1 MTNERPARGS
11 NHLAPD
17 LGSGWQALLL
27 ALLFL
32 ALHAR
37 ALDWGLP
44 SFTGWAPDELLPGD
58 VVSGLEK
65 GFGGGWHGRYPP
77 LHFYLLALVDL
88 PILWAW
94 GVPARN
100 PLPEGV
106 HTQMFLAGRLV
117 SLLMGAGTAAL
128 VSLCGSRLYG
138 RGAGA
143 LAALLFMG
151 MPTLAFH
158 TRLATLDVPYLF
170 WWTLSLLFALRA
182 LERPRWRDLLGFA
195 VAAAL
200 AVTTKDQAYGLYLL
214 AWPAWLWL
222 LRSPAAGVPEG
233 ARRWPTSQQV
243 VLPALLA
250 AAVFALVH
258 RLPGN
263 TAGFVAHVELLRGP
277 ASEPFQAFS
286 RDLGGA
292 LDLLRATVGQVA
304 ATLGLP
310 AFVLGAAGTLW
321 ALFRRGSRPAERF
334 LLVGCLS
341 YVLTFVF
348 AIFYVYDRF
357 VLPLSLVLSILGAGL
372 LAQAAR
378 GGRLVRGLAVALAVG
393 LSAFSL
399 ARALATGRFLAHDT
413 RYAAERW
420 LKENTPPGERLG
432 FVSAWKDLPRE
443 LGLRV
448 RSLPPHED
456 ELRRLRPYFVVCNVD
471 RIGLVRPGD
480 REAPFFRQLEAG
492 RLGYGLVWRKR
503 EPPVWPLGADLEAL
517 DGRGNLAWANPEIA
531 IYRRLD
537 PRPAPRR

>member
-1 MTNERPARGS
+1 MWICCRPAGGRG
-11 NHLAPD
+11 
-17 LGSGWQALLL
+17 QALLL
-27 ALLFL
+27 GLVFV

-37 ALDWGLP
+37 ALDWGVP

-58 VVSGLEK
+58 VA
-65 GFGGGWHGRYPP
+65 HGIEAAFAGAWYERYPP
-77 LHFYLLALVDL
+77 LHYYLLALVDL

-128 VSLCGSRLYG
+128 VSLCGTRLYG
-138 RGAGA
+138 RAAGA

-158 TRLATLDVPYLF
+158 TRLATLDVPYLL
-170 WWTLSLLFALRA
+170 WWTLSLLLGLRA
-182 LERPRWRDLLGFA
+182 LEHPRWRDLLGFGL
-195 VAAAL
+195 AAGL

-222 LRSPAAGVPEG
+222 LRSPAPDAPER
-233 ARRWPTSQQV
+233 APRSLTWRQV

-250 AAVFALVH
+250 AAVFALVY

-263 TAGFVAHVELLRGP
+263 VAGFIAHVEVLRGP

-286 RDLGGA
+286 RDLRGA
-292 LDLLRATVGQVA
+292 LELLRATTGQVA
-304 ATLGLP
+304 ATLGWP
-310 AFVLGAAGTLW
+310 AFLLGAAGAAR
-321 ALFRRGSRPAERF
+321 ALVRKAWLPGERF
-334 LLVGCLS
+334 LLVGGLS
-341 YVLTFVF
+341 YVLTFLF

-357 VLPLSLVLSILGAGL
+357 VLPLSLILSILGAGL
-372 LAQAAR
+372 LAEAAR
-378 GGRLVRGLAVALAVG
+378 RGRVVRGLAFALALA

-399 ARALATGRFLAHDT
+399 ARGLATGRLLAHDT

-420 LKENTPPGERLG
+420 LQQHTPPGERLG
-432 FVSAWKDLPRE
+432 FVGGWKDLPRQ
-443 LGLRV
+443 LPGLRV
-448 RSLPPHED
+448 RSLRPDEE
-456 ELRRLRPYFVVCNVD
+456 ELRRMQPYFVVCNID
-471 RIGLVRPGD
+471 RIGLVRPTD

-492 RLGYGLVWRKR
+492 RLGYALVWRRR
-503 EPPVWPLGADLEAL
+503 EPVPWPTSADLEAL
-517 DGRGNLAWANPEIA
+517 DGRGNISWANPEIA

-537 PRPAPRR
+537 PRAARPARR